1 MRETE
6 GRLWSRS
13 EWKMETKLLTLC
25 LPLGPQPGTLST
37 TRPELS
43 ESSACE
49 TRAQRWLLPSISVV
63 VLDRPR
69 KRLVWFQICTNMYIY
84 ALLSLTVKAIKYYLI
99 NLPDMWK
106 NLSHTNH
113 NNWFA
118 ITTILPQDWK
128 AANILCVRNNCLDVW
143 VRQWGI
149 FNQTENRAMVR
160 KQNIIIQLEFGQY
173 SRQII
178 WIPKERSVRT
188 LNYPML
194 EPWIYFWLK
203 YNVHITFWI
212 STSPIFL
219 TTLLKSSEP

>member
-1 MRETE
+1 MSTVYQPCVSPGSSTGNASASRMLRQIQCWWRLVQRAETFHY
-6 GRLWSRS
+6 RLH
-13 EWKMETKLLTLC
+13 
-25 LPLGPQPGTLST
+25 
-37 TRPELS
+37 EL
-43 ESSACE
+43 
-49 TRAQRWLLPSISVV
+49 
-63 VLDRPR
+63 R

-84 ALLSLTVKAIKYYLI
+84 ALLSLTVKAIKYYFI

-188 LNYPML
+188 WNYPML
-194 EPWIYFWLK
+194 EPWIYFWLN